1 MSNLDQLTSWHS
13 NWREVRAVVF
23 GLGVSGFSVAD
34 TLAELGAK
42 TLVVAEKA
50 EADLLDILDVIGV
63 PYLTGEAATGVPAEV
78 VEFQPDVIVVSPGIR
93 PQHEL
98 LTWAASK
105 SIEVWVDIDLAW
117 RLRDKTERLAHWF
130 TVTGTNGKTT
140 TVQLL
145 TSMLNAGG
153 IKAEAC
159 GNIGKPI
166 LDAIRDPE
174 GFDALV
180 VELSSFQLHYLGQ
193 VYPFSSAVLN
203 LADDHLDWH
212 GGFEAYRAA
221 KAKVYENTVAA
232 CVYNVMDKAT
242 EEMVE
247 NADVVEGARAIGFTL
262 GIPTRSQIGYV
273 EDILCDRAFL
283 EDRDKNALEIATL
296 EDIGEIGVMTPHLM
310 ANVAAATAM
319 ARSAGVE
326 PDRIRHAIRTFK
338 LDAHRI
344 ELVAESG
351 GVRWIDDSKATNPH
365 AANASLASFDRVVWI
380 VGGLLKGVDISSLVE
395 RHKASLAAAI
405 VIGADRAAVLEALA
419 DKAPGVPVAEIT
431 AESGSAVMVA
441 AVQAAG
447 EYAVDGDVVLLAPAA
462 ASMDQFKDYADRGQ
476 SFADAVRKQIGGDRG

>member
-1 MSNLDQLTSWHS
+1 MANLDQLTSWHS
-13 NWREVRAVVF
+13 NWSDIRAVVF

-63 PYLTGEAATGVPAEV
+63 SHLTGEEAKGVPSEV
-78 VEFQPDVIVVSPGIR
+78 IEFKPDVIVVSPGVR

-98 LTWAASK
+98 LVWAASQ
-105 SIEVWVDIDLAW
+105 SIAVWVDIDLAW

-145 TSMLNAGG
+145 TAMLNAGG
-153 IKAEAC
+153 IRAEAC

-193 VYPFSSAVLN
+193 IYPFSSAVLN

-212 GGFEAYRAA
+212 GGFEEYRAA

-242 EEMVE
+242 EAMVE

-262 GIPTRSQIGYV
+262 GIPTRSQIGFV
-273 EDILCDRAFL
+273 EDILCDRAYL
-283 EDRDKNALEIATL
+283 DDRDKNALEIATL
-296 EDIGEIGVMTPHLM
+296 EDISEIGVMTPHLM

-326 PDRIRHAIRTFK
+326 PDRIKHAIRNFT
-338 LDAHRI
+338 LDGHRI
-344 ELVAESG
+344 ELVAEAG
-351 GVRWIDDSKATNPH
+351 GIRWIDDSKATNPH
-365 AANASLASFDRVVWI
+365 AANASLASFERVVWI
-380 VGGLLKGVDISSLVE
+380 VGGLLKGVDISDLVE

-405 VIGADRAAVLEALA
+405 VIGADRTAVLEALA
-419 DKAPGVPVAEIT
+419 SKAPGVPVEEISSGTGAE
-431 AESGSAVMVA
+431 VMQA
-441 AVQAAG
+441 AVTAAAR
-447 EYAVDGDVVLLAPAA
+447 YAVDGDVVLLAPAA
-462 ASMDQFKDYADRGQ
+462 ASMDQFKDYADRGS
-476 SFADAVRKQIGGDRG
+476 SFALAVKHLLGGDRG

>member
-1 MSNLDQLTSWHS
+1 
-13 NWREVRAVVF
+13 
-23 GLGVSGFSVAD
+23 
-34 TLAELGAK
+34 
-42 TLVVAEKA
+42 
-50 EADLLDILDVIGV
+50 
-63 PYLTGEAATGVPAEV
+63 
-78 VEFQPDVIVVSPGIR
+78 
-93 PQHEL
+93 L
-98 LTWAASK
+98 LTWAASQ
-105 SIEVWVDIDLAW
+105 SIAIWVDIDLAW

-145 TSMLNAGG
+145 TAMLNEGG

-174 GFDALV
+174 GFDAVV

-193 VYPFSSAVLN
+193 IYPFSSAVLN

-212 GGFEAYRAA
+212 GGFEEYRAA

-242 EEMVE
+242 ESMVE

-262 GIPTRSQIGYV
+262 GIPTRSQVGFV
-273 EDILCDRAFL
+273 EDILCDRAYL
-283 EDRDKNALEIATL
+283 DDRANNALEIATL

-326 PDRIRHAIRTFK
+326 PDRIRHAIRNFR
-338 LDAHRI
+338 LDSHRI
-344 ELVAESG
+344 ELVAEAG

-365 AANASLASFDRVVWI
+365 AANASLASFERVVWI
-380 VGGLLKGVDISSLVE
+380 VGGLLKGVDISSLIE
-395 RHKASLAAAI
+395 RHKSSLAAAI
-405 VIGADRAAVLEALA
+405 VIGADRTAVLEALA
-419 DKAPGVPVAEIT
+419 ARAPEVPVTEIP
-431 AESGSAVMVA
+431 SGQGPDVMKA
-441 AVQAAG
+441 AVEAAARF
-447 EYAVDGDVVLLAPAA
+447 AVSGDVVLLAPAA
-462 ASMDQFKDYADRGQ
+462 ASMDQFKDYADRGS
-476 SFADAVRKQIGGDRG
+476 SFSQAVRDQIGGDRG

>member
-1 MSNLDQLTSWHS
+1 MTNLDQLTSWHS
-13 NWREVRAVVF
+13 NWRELRVVVL

-63 PYLTGEAATGVPAEV
+63 PHLTGESAKGVPAEV
-78 VEFQPDVIVVSPGIR
+78 VDLKPDLIVVSPGVR
-93 PQHEL
+93 PEHEM
-98 LTWAASK
+98 LTWAARNSVA
-105 SIEVWVDIDLAW
+105 VWVDIDLAW

-145 TSMLNAGG
+145 TEMLNAGG
-153 IKAEAC
+153 IKTEAC

-193 VYPFSSAVLN
+193 IFPFSSAVLN

-212 GGFEAYRAA
+212 GGFEEYRAA

-242 EEMVE
+242 EAMVE
-247 NADVVEGARAIGFTL
+247 DADVVDGARAIGFTL
-262 GIPTRSQIGYV
+262 GIPTRSQFGYV
-273 EDILCDRAFL
+273 EDILCDRAYL
-283 EDRDKNALEIATL
+283 EDRANNALEIATL
-296 EDIGEIGVMTPHLM
+296 EDISEIGVLTPHLM
-310 ANVAAATAM
+310 ANVAAATAL

-326 PDRIRHAIRTFK
+326 PDRIRQAIRGFR

-344 ELVAESG
+344 ELVAEADG
-351 GVRWIDDSKATNPH
+351 IRWIDDSKATNPH
-365 AANASLASFDRVVWI
+365 AANASLASFERVVWI

-395 RHKASLAAAI
+395 RHKGSLAAAI
-405 VIGADRAAVLEALA
+405 VIGADRTAVLEALTA
-419 DKAPGVPVAEIT
+419 NAPEVPVEEI
-431 AESGSAVMVA
+431 ASGSGSEVMQAAVA
-441 AVQAAG
+441 AAARFAI
-447 EYAVDGDVVLLAPAA
+447 EGDVVLLAPAA
-462 ASMDQFKDYADRGQ
+462 ASMDQFKDYADRGT
-476 SFADAVRKQIGGDRG
+476 SFAVAVRSLIGGHHG

>member
-105 SIEVWVDIDLAW
+105 SIQVWVDIDLAW

-232 CVYNVMDKAT
+232 CVYNFMDKAT

-283 EDRDKNALEIATL
+283 DDRDKNALEIATL

-310 ANVAAATAM
+310 ANVAAATAL

-344 ELVAESG
+344 ELVAEAG

-395 RHKASLAAAI
+395 RHKTSLAAAI

-419 DKAPGVPVAEIT
+419 NNAPEVPVTEIT
-431 AESGSAVMVA
+431 AESGSAVMLA
-441 AVQAAG
+441 AVQAAA

-462 ASMDQFKDYADRGQ
+462 ASMDQFTDYADRGQ
-476 SFADAVRKQIGGDRG
+476 RFADAVRKQIGGDRG

>member
-78 VEFQPDVIVVSPGIR
+78 VEFEPDVIIVSPGVR
-93 PQHEL
+93 PHHAL

-105 SIEVWVDIDLAW
+105 SIAVWVDIDLAW

-193 VYPFSSAVLN
+193 IFPFSSAVLN

-221 KAKVYENTVAA
+221 KAKVYENTVAS
-232 CVYNVMDKAT
+232 CVYNVMDKST
-242 EEMVE
+242 EQMVE

-262 GIPTRSQIGYV
+262 GIPTRSQIGFV

-283 EDRDKNALEIATL
+283 DDRDKNALEIATI
-296 EDIGEIGVMTPHLM
+296 EDIAEIGVMTPHLM

-326 PDRIRHAIRTFK
+326 PDRIRHAIRNFK

-344 ELVAESG
+344 ELVAEAD

-380 VGGLLKGVDISSLVE
+380 VGGLLKGVDISSLIE
-395 RHKASLAAAI
+395 RHKSSLAAAI
-405 VIGADRAAVLEALA
+405 VIGADRTAVLEALA

-431 AESGSAVMVA
+431 AESGSEVMSA
-441 AVQAAG
+441 AVQAAAD
-447 EYAVDGDVVLLAPAA
+447 YAEAGDVVLLAPAA

-476 SFADAVRKQIGGDRG
+476 SFAEAVRKQTGGDRG

>member
-1 MSNLDQLTSWHS
+1 MANLDQLTSWHS
-13 NWREVRAVVF
+13 NWSDIRAVVF

-63 PYLTGEAATGVPAEV
+63 SHLTGEEAKGVPSEV
-78 VEFQPDVIVVSPGIR
+78 IEFKPDVIVVSPGVR

-98 LTWAASK
+98 LVWAASQ
-105 SIEVWVDIDLAW
+105 SIAVWVDIDLAW

-145 TSMLNAGG
+145 TAMLNSGG

-193 VYPFSSAVLN
+193 IYPFSSAVLN

-212 GGFEAYRAA
+212 GGFEEYRAA

-242 EEMVE
+242 EAMVE

-262 GIPTRSQIGYV
+262 GIPTRSQIGFV
-273 EDILCDRAFL
+273 EDILCDRAYL
-283 EDRDKNALEIATL
+283 DDRDKNALEIATL
-296 EDIGEIGVMTPHLM
+296 EDISEIGVMTPHLM

-326 PDRIRHAIRTFK
+326 PDRIKHAIRNFT
-338 LDAHRI
+338 LDGHRI
-344 ELVAESG
+344 ELVAEAG
-351 GVRWIDDSKATNPH
+351 GIRWIDDSKATNPH
-365 AANASLASFDRVVWI
+365 AANASLASFERVVWI
-380 VGGLLKGVDISSLVE
+380 VGGLLKGVDISDLVE

-405 VIGADRAAVLEALA
+405 VIGADRTAVLEALA
-419 DKAPGVPVAEIT
+419 SKAPGVPVEEISSGTGAE
-431 AESGSAVMVA
+431 VMQA
-441 AVQAAG
+441 AVTAAAR
-447 EYAVDGDVVLLAPAA
+447 YAVDGDVVLLAPAA
-462 ASMDQFKDYADRGQ
+462 ASMDQFKDYADRGS
-476 SFADAVRKQIGGDRG
+476 SFALAVKHLLGGDRG

>member
-13 NWREVRAVVF
+13 NWRDVRAVVF

-63 PYLTGEAATGVPAEV
+63 PHLTGEAAKGVPVEV
-78 VEFQPDVIVVSPGIR
+78 IDFQPDVIVVSPGVR

-98 LTWAASK
+98 LAWAESQ
-105 SIEVWVDIDLAW
+105 SIAVWVDIDLAW

-145 TSMLNAGG
+145 TAMLNDGG

-193 VYPFSSAVLN
+193 IFPFSSAVLN

-212 GGFEAYRAA
+212 GGFDEYRSA
-221 KAKVYENTVAA
+221 KAKVYENTVAS

-242 EEMVE
+242 EAMVE

-262 GIPTRSQIGYV
+262 GIPTRSQVGYV
-273 EDILCDRAFL
+273 EDILCDRAYL
-283 EDRDKNALEIATL
+283 DDRANSALEIATL

-310 ANVAAATAM
+310 ANVAAAAAM

-326 PDRIRHAIRTFK
+326 PDRIRHAIRNFK

-344 ELVAESG
+344 ELVAESDG
-351 GVRWIDDSKATNPH
+351 IRWIDDSKATNPH

-380 VGGLLKGVDISSLVE
+380 VGGLLKGVDISSLIE
-395 RHKASLAAAI
+395 RHKTSLAAAI
-405 VIGADRAAVLEALA
+405 VIGADRLTVLEALA
-419 DKAPGVPVAEIT
+419 ENAPGVPVVEIT
-431 AESGSAVMVA
+431 EESGSEVMVA
-441 AVQAAG
+441 AVKAASG
-447 EYAVDGDVVLLAPAA
+447 FAVSGDVVLLAPAA
-462 ASMDQFKDYADRGQ
+462 ASMDQFKDYADRGR
-476 SFADAVRKQIGGDRG
+476 SFAAAVTEQIGGDRG